1 MSRNRNF
8 NDDETNEY
16 FEPDDEFGNWGDD
29 DDDETR
35 GPDSDL
41 QGDSEGDKTIE
52 SGKRKKSEILGFLVI
67 KKGKRKNDKFEL
79 TKDDVIIGRSSR
91 CCDFVLDDEE
101 VSRIHCR
108 IRKDKDKNEFYFFDC
123 GSTNGTLVNNEQHST
138 KLLKSHDV
146 ITLGENVEIVF
157 LQV

>member
-1 MSRNRNF
+1 MNRKRKN

-16 FEPDDEFGNWGDD
+16 FEPDEDFDDFDEGSEKTETEGFDEFGSGN
-29 DDDETR
+29 
-35 GPDSDL
+35 
-41 QGDSEGDKTIE
+41 EGEITVE
-52 SGKRKKSEILGFLVI
+52 SGKRRKNEILGFLVV
-67 KKGKRKNDKFEL
+67 KKGKRKNDKYEL
-79 TKDDVIIGRSSR
+79 TRDDVIIGRSSKS
-91 CCDFVLDDEE
+91 CDFVLDDDE

-123 GSTNGTLVNNEQHST
+123 GSTNGTLVNNEQVHT

-157 LQV
+157 IQV